1 MIGETSCNIC
11 LSSYDNFTRLK
22 CSLHISTNGKSHY
35 CCSEC
40 IGLLKTN
47 ICPTCRHYCDLDE
60 LKINLG
66 YTKNMLVNAI
76 MNKNEKIA
84 LMLIERRIDI
94 NYFDSD
100 GRPILVYACN
110 YGLDKISSALIKSN
124 FNNIIKKNYM
134 YHLSY
139 DILLMC
145 CENNMILSAKEMI
158 ICIKTKCEYQDIFDM
173 LDNDG
178 LNLITY
184 CIKNNRFEIFIEL
197 FQFYKSDDNITNI
210 ISRACHYNVDEFLIK
225 FLDYIPEYNFDH
237 VLESCPIDFN
247 YGNCNND
254 SLIMIMCKHRQ
265 PIIVHKLI
273 DIYEQLI
280 EKGNNKLKLD
290 YSNKEDD
297 TALTFACEY
306 KLEDVALRLIKIYCK
321 NITTP
326 EISGYTVTP
335 EYKKCGA
342 VNKKLH
348 TPLIIACINKLS
360 TVALELLK
368 TGRAN
373 QGIFDKLKKTAL
385 SYACENKLT
394 NVALEILKIGKC
406 SIDVRDII
414 YNKDALI
421 WACENKLENVAKEI
435 LNYYRINRIKLLLT
449 KDDNDQ
455 TPLILSCKN
464 RLPNIAMILVDIEFN
479 NNKSNKRALEYAISN
494 NLVDVVE
501 KMQKKLNSI
510 K

>member
-1 MIGETSCNIC
+1 MIGETSCDIC
-11 LSSYDNFTRLK
+11 LSSYDNFTKLK

-47 ICPTCRHYCDLDE
+47 ICPLCRHYCDLDE

-76 MNKNEKIA
+76 INKNEKIA
-84 LMLIERRIDI
+84 LMLIKRQIDI

-100 GRPILVYACN
+100 GRPILIYGCN
-110 YGLDKISSALIKSN
+110 YGLDKISFALIKSN
-124 FNNIIKKNYM
+124 FSNIIEKNYM
-134 YHLSY
+134 YYFTY
-139 DILLMC
+139 DILLIC
-145 CENNMILSAKEMI
+145 CENNMILSAIEMI
-158 ICIKTKCEYQDIFDM
+158 NCIKTKIQYHDIFDV

-178 LNLITY
+178 LNLIIY

-210 ISRACHYNVDEFLIK
+210 ISRACHYNVEEFLIK

-237 VLESCPIDFN
+237 VLVNCPFDFN
-247 YGNCNND
+247 NGNYNKD
-254 SLIMIMCKHRQ
+254 SLIMIMVKNKK
-265 PIIVHKLI
+265 PLIVHKLI
-273 DIYEQLI
+273 DIYEKLI
-280 EKGNNKLKLD
+280 EKDNNKFKLD

-297 TALTFACEY
+297 TALTLACEY

-321 NITTP
+321 NITTL
-326 EISGYTVTP
+326 EISCYTLTS

-342 VNKKLH
+342 VNKKSH

-360 TVALELLK
+360 MVALELLK

-373 QGIFDKLKKTAL
+373 QGVFDKLKKTAL

-406 SIDVRDII
+406 SIDVRDLI
-414 YNKDALI
+414 YNKDAFT
-421 WACENKLENVAKEI
+421 WACKNKLENVAIEI
-435 LNYYRINRIKLLLT
+435 LNYYRINKIKLLLL
-449 KDDNDQ
+449 KDENGQ
-455 TPLILSCKN
+455 TPLIISCKN
-464 RLPNIAMILVDIEFN
+464 RLSNVAMILVDIEFS
-479 NNKSNKRALEYAISN
+479 NNKSNKRALDYAKSN
-494 NLVDVVE
+494 NLMDVVKKME
-501 KMQKKLNSI
+501 KKINSI